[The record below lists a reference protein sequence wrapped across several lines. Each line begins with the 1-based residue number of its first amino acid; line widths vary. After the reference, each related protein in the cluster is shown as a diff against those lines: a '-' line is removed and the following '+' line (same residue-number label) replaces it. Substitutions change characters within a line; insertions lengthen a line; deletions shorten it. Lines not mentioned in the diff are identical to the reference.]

1 MLRAP
6 ERGHFDRLKGI
17 LRVNP
22 VTKETSSRPNDDA
35 ALKALG
41 DKLKARQKASDT
53 AKIIEDKSGMG
64 QGLKYAS
71 EFTAATLVGAALGY
85 GADRFLGTAPWGLLV
100 GLFLGFTA
108 GVRNVIRAAREGLE
122 GDIGED
128 LPDAAQEQE

>member
-1 MLRAP
+1 MAFSIRQ
-6 ERGHFDRLKGI
+6 
-17 LRVNP
+17 LRVIS
-22 VTKETSSRPNDDA
+22 VTKDTSSRPTDDA

-41 DKLKARQKASDT
+41 DKLKARQTSIET
-53 AKIIEDKSGMG
+53 AAITEDKSGMG

-85 GADRFLGTAPWGLLV
+85 GADKFLGTAPWGLLV

-122 GDIGED
+122 GDLGNDMPET
-128 LPDAAQEQE
+128 PEEQE

>member
-1 MLRAP
+1 M
-6 ERGHFDRLKGI
+6 
-17 LRVNP
+17 
-22 VTKETSSRPNDDA
+22 TKETSSRPNDDA

-41 DKLKARQKASDT
+41 DKLKARQNASDA
-53 AKIIEDKSGMG
+53 AKIVEDKSGMG

-71 EFTAATLVGAALGY
+71 EFTAAVLVGGALGY
-85 GADRFLGTAPWGLLV
+85 FADKFLGTAPWGLLV
-100 GLFLGFTA
+100 GLFLGFMA